1 MRSLQCWVIQVGM
14 DEEHLVVRRHR
25 GVEREVLLAPA
36 EAGIQPAGIRRASS
50 GSTLVLEP
58 RRDPGP
64 RRGPGEE
71 LRRRRLVAQADEDA
85 AQRHG
90 EEVPAQHAARV
101 DGGAPRPADAARH
114 GQAARRE
121 ALAGG
126 PPRARRRCPSVGFGS
141 FLGVGHLSSTHLAR
155 ASIPL
160 YRSACTESWSTTEFL
175 PCDDQVRGV
184 VNRLLLGCC

>member
-141 FLGVGHLSSTHLAR
+141 FLGVGDLSSTNLVYMQIITPAAKRGTRKALPAR
-155 ASIPL
+155 AAWVGIPFV
-160 YRSACTESWSTTEFL
+160 SA
-175 PCDDQVRGV
+175 
-184 VNRLLLGCC
+184 

>member
-1 MRSLQCWVIQVGM
+1 M

-114 GQAARRE
+114 GEAARRE
-121 ALAGG
+121 ALEDGREQVAVVH
-126 PPRARRRCPSVGFGS
+126 PVRRVRYFVSS
-141 FLGVGHLSSTHLAR
+141 LGVGDLSSTNLVYMQIITPAAKRGTRKALPAR
-155 ASIPL
+155 AAWVGIPL
-160 YRSACTESWSTTEFL
+160 YRPESVLE
-175 PCDDQVRGV
+175 QAE
-184 VNRLLLGCC
+184 LLL